1 MTTRANIAMST
12 LGKSPL
18 VVDDDGEIP
27 ELLDTYLTRA
37 GDQLLWPI
45 DPRRAVLFDPASGR
59 RLS

>member
-18 VVDDDGEIP
+18 VVDDGEIR
-27 ELLDTYLTRA
+27 ERLDTYLTRA

>member
-1 MTTRANIAMST
+1 MST
-12 LGKSPL
+12 LGKSL
-18 VVDDDGEIP
+18 LVVVDDDGEIR
-27 ELLDTYLTRA
+27 ELLDTYPTRA